1 MIGMKSKCLVSA
13 LAVAIGIATA
23 ARIARAQAAAQPA
36 EIRIVV
42 SGVRNEKGSVICSLW
57 SSADSADFAKVGTAL
72 HKISVPIRDGRA
84 VCEFKELAAGT
95 YAATVFHDENGN
107 GKFDRRFGFPLEGFG
122 FSDNVH
128 PTTRR
133 PSFDQCEVHYAGN
146 GVLAVPID
154 MIYR

>member
-1 MIGMKSKCLVSA
+1 MKSKRLVLA
-13 LAVAIGIATA
+13 LAIAIGFAVA
-23 ARIARAQAAAQPA
+23 PQIARAQAASQPA

-42 SGVRNEKGSVICSLW
+42 SGVRNRKGSVICSLW
-57 SSADSADFAKVGTAL
+57 SSANSAEFARVGTAL
-72 HKISVPIRDGRA
+72 HKISVPIQEGRA
-84 VCEFKELAAGT
+84 VCEFKGLAEGA

-128 PTTRR
+128 PTTKR
-133 PSFDQCEVHYAGN
+133 PSFDQCEVPYAGK